1 MSETADIDRPPRP
14 IFIIGSYR
22 SGTSVLT
29 WCLGQ
34 HSNIWL
40 LPETNWIADF
50 ALSVD
55 RWHDKGSCRPAA
67 HFTRSNFSKDMVYDA
82 FAQSVDDLVRKTCEY
97 RANNQPKVDDPP
109 TRPSIKLRASDP
121 KQRWVDGTPEY
132 SHYVSGL
139 LNLFP
144 EAKFIHMI
152 REPREVVRSLTHFD
166 KVSGWKTSIQGGYK
180 TWYRLTSAAYKA
192 EQAFGSDV
200 VKRFFHK
207 DLVADPQGFMKN
219 IFAFVGEAYEPESL
233 LPLNK
238 KMNSS
243 QVDDVDLKEIPLT
256 MRANKSAQLFQIL
269 CDSAEKPLE
278 PDTAMQ
284 EKLSQRM
291 DRLRKKL

>member
-1 MSETADIDRPPRP
+1 MSETADIDRQPKP

-40 LPETNWIADF
+40 LPETNWIADL

-55 RWHDKGSCRPAA
+55 RWYEKGSCRPAA
-67 HFTRSNFSKDMVYDA
+67 HFTRTNFSKDRVYES
-82 FAQSVDDLVRKTCEY
+82 FARSVDDLVRETCEHRVSDQEY
-97 RANNQPKVDDPP
+97 SGESPTQPSV
-109 TRPSIKLRASDP
+109 KLRASDP

-144 EAKFIHMI
+144 EAKFIHMV

-192 EQAFGSDV
+192 EQAFGSHV

-207 DLVADPQGFMKN
+207 DLVADPEILLKN
-219 IFAFVGEAYEPESL
+219 IFAFVGEPYEPESL

-243 QVDDVDLKEIPLT
+243 EVDDVELNASPLS
-256 MRANKSAQLFQIL
+256 MRANKSAQLFQTL
-269 CDSAEKPLE
+269 CDTANEVLE
-278 PDTAMQ
+278 PDLEMQ
-284 EKLSQRM
+284 EKLSRRM